1 MKWSNLINNNNNNNN
16 KKKKGLKPFII
27 LKIFIFCSCSN
38 LIYKILHTNEYNSK
52 KKKKKKKY

>member
-52 KKKKKKKY
+52 KKKK